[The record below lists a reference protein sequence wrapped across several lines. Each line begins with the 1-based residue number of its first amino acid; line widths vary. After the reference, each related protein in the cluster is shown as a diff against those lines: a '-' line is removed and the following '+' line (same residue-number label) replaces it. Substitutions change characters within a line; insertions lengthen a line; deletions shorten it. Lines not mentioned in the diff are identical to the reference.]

1 MEMVYLS
8 PSPYNNAFEEV
19 LDLRQYNPTI
29 SPTAGIVCEDK
40 SSSFFLREMQKS
52 TLAAKI

>member
-40 SSSFFLREMQKS
+40 SSSFFLREMKKS